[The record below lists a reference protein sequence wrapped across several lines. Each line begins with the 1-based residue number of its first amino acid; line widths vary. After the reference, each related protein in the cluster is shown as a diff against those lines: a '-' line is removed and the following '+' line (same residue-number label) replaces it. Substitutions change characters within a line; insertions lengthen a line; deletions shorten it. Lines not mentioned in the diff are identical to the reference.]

1 MSEEEPVDAG
11 RRRSRGA
18 QATARAGAL
27 ERLKAL
33 RSGGR
38 RSTDGGG
45 GFHIKMEDRI
55 YDTVDDNEYEA
66 LVAKRREE
74 AKGFIV
80 DDDGLG
86 YGDEGQEEDWSLAG
100 VSVSSEESEGERE
113 RPRRKKNNN
122 NKGNSE
128 KKEQQIIK
136 KPSALSAAA
145 ALMGKQRI
153 SNMFTSSVFKKNN
166 DDCKVKNLSCDSI
179 VDDVIAEFAPDEADR
194 ERRRKGNS
202 NLISNSKS
210 FVPINS
216 GVRTIRQVNNSM
228 ALSARHDSNGFS
240 DKTCEPLMPD
250 PMEGGDLLKESDLQ
264 KERSNAS
271 VTNSESE
278 YDKVLDMSN
287 SSSQEIGDEKD
298 SSNEV
303 EVKVV
308 PGSKTEEE
316 KAFKLNAT
324 IKEERDPALSATAG
338 WQAVRNAGNGTVS
351 CSDSVEEKSDFELD
365 SDGSLPFYIL
375 DVHEELF
382 GANAGN
388 LYLFGKVCMSVF
400 FRPGFF
406 FTNTNI

>member
-1 MSEEEPVDAG
+1 MGAG

-18 QATARAGAL
+18 QATARASAL

-45 GFHIKMEDRI
+45 GGGGGVGGFQIKMEERI
-55 YDTVDDNEYEA
+55 YDTVDEDEYEA

-74 AKGFIV
+74 AKDFIV

-100 VSVSSEESEGERE
+100 VSLSSEESEGEQGK
-113 RPRRKKNNN
+113 PRRRKNNN
-122 NKGNSE
+122 NKCKSE
-128 KKEQQIIK
+128 KKEKQIIK

-202 NLISNSKS
+202 NLISNSKIS
-210 FVPINS
+210 TPINS

-228 ALSARHDSNGFS
+228 TFGAGHDSYGFS

-250 PMEGGDLLKESDLQ
+250 PM
-264 KERSNAS
+264 
-271 VTNSESE
+271 
-278 YDKVLDMSN
+278 
-287 SSSQEIGDEKD
+287 KD
-298 SSNEV
+298 
-303 EVKVV
+303 
-308 PGSKTEEE
+308 
-316 KAFKLNAT
+316 
-324 IKEERDPALSATAG
+324 
-338 WQAVRNAGNGTVS
+338 
-351 CSDSVEEKSDFELD
+351 
-365 SDGSLPFYIL
+365 
-375 DVHEELF
+375 
-382 GANAGN
+382 
-388 LYLFGKVCMSVF
+388 
-400 FRPGFF
+400 
-406 FTNTNI
+406 